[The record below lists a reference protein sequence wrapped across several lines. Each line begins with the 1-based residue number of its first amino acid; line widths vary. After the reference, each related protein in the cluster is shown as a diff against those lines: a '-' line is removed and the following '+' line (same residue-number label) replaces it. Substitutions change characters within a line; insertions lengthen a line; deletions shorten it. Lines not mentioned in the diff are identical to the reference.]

1 MKCFMT
7 DNDNPS
13 DSQAFYEERP
23 GASAI
28 CPGMELT
35 PGLSGDEIAWQLI
48 RLGQDCGLCAAEIAE
63 YLLRL
68 EGFPLWPDRESIA
81 LYLADAGL

>member
-1 MKCFMT
+1 M
-7 DNDNPS
+7 S
-13 DSQAFYEERP
+13 DSDNTKPPQAFSEERP
-23 GASAI
+23 TVSAI

-48 RLGQDCGLCAAEIAE
+48 RLGQDCGLTAPEIAS
-63 YLLRL
+63 YLLKL